1 MSHLDLFVIGKLIRQ
16 HRRWRRLTQQ
26 EVAAAAGCSKQLIL
40 LLEAGRAP
48 TISYRVVV
56 AAMNRVG
63 LDLRVVRLRYRPP
76 TLEEVQAQNEID
88 DAPEQEAVWGAPG
101 AFR

>member
-1 MSHLDLFVIGKLIRQ
+1 MSHLDLFEIGKLIRQ

-26 EVAAAAGCSKQLIL
+26 EVAKAAGCTKQLIL
-40 LLEAGRAP
+40 LLEDGRAP

-88 DAPEQEAVWGAPG
+88 DAPEQEAVWGSPG

>member
-1 MSHLDLFVIGKLIRQ
+1 MSHLDLFEIGKLIRR
-16 HRRWRRLTQQ
+16 HRRWLRLTQQ
-26 EVAAAAGCSKQLIL
+26 ELAAAAGCTKQLIL
-40 LLEAGRAP
+40 LLEDGRAP
-48 TISYRVVV
+48 TVSYRVVL

-63 LDLRVVRLRYRPP
+63 LDLRVVRYQYRPP

-88 DAPEQEAVWGAPG
+88 QSPEQEAVWGAPG